1 MKDNGNQGLITAIGI
16 IIAVSI
22 TLCWLVYTAF
32 SRT

>member
-16 IIAVSI
+16 ILAVSL
-22 TLCWLVYTAF
+22 TLCWLVYATF